1 MIMWF
6 AVRARIGLGYPKRS
20 IDCLSRSIWLRGCR
34 RGHGLRRQRSIDA
47 DPKAVSHRLGV
58 DLLDLDVA
66 ARLVEQLGDLVRQ
79 EAQGRE
85 TRRASAFWRRVLPCT
100 QAIEEGIE
108 RAGDVGGRGRR
119 RLDRGAKWPGTPGH
133 LSRSWPVS
141 LSPSVLRLAGWD
153 DLVHRQSRPF
163 RCRHQSYAR
172 KRVTLGI
179 PVVTLDVDGVGELIR
194 LAVDRGRAA
203 RPGLKLGICGE
214 HGGDPMS
221 IGFCQAIGLDYVS
234 CSPFR
239 IPIAR
244 LAAAQAVLAVKGRD
258 TTV

>member
-1 MIMWF
+1 M
-6 AVRARIGLGYPKRS
+6 
-20 IDCLSRSIWLRGCR
+20 
-34 RGHGLRRQRSIDA
+34 
-47 DPKAVSHRLGV
+47 
-58 DLLDLDVA
+58 
-66 ARLVEQLGDLVRQ
+66 
-79 EAQGRE
+79 
-85 TRRASAFWRRVLPCT
+85 
-100 QAIEEGIE
+100 
-108 RAGDVGGRGRR
+108 
-119 RLDRGAKWPGTPGH
+119 
-133 LSRSWPVS
+133 
-141 LSPSVLRLAGWD
+141 
-153 DLVHRQSRPF
+153 
-163 RCRHQSYAR
+163 
-172 KRVTLGI
+172 GI

-221 IGFCQAIGLDYVS
+221 IGFYQAIGLDYVS